1 MSELLSQNLKR
12 KHLSTSSSL
21 SPSFSHIEKKI
32 DFTTNSGTS
41 NTSSMADHSES
52 LGDPGIL
59 SQSLQSKIAMINQGK
74 MHVPSTGLPSG
85 PPPSFGFLGVGTGAG
100 APLTSTP
107 APTVGNHDQPGIS
120 DTDVLRIALTVKSL
134 LSADLDKMVNE
145 KVASLTS
152 CMEVLS
158 DENKKLRLQL
168 DELEMYSR
176 RSLVRIFGVAE
187 TKTDTDAAVMEI
199 DNKIEVKLEAKDLA
213 VSHRV
218 GKVDPDG
225 VKPRP
230 IIARINNYAIRHEL
244 IKKSR
249 DLRETEDMAEVS
261 VNQEL
266 TKYRAKLAYEC
277 RKLVRLKK
285 LKLTFIWDG
294 KIFVIDKKENKRQIR
309 SVDDLIDLY
318 NTLGVPLNVASDG

>member
-1 MSELLSQNLKR
+1 MWWKYAKLVLVRRYSYSMHWPIYRPSADQLNCLHVCTLVKIHSTGYEWRAMSEFLSQNLKR

-32 DFTTNSGTS
+32 NFTTNSSTS

-74 MHVPSTGLPSG
+74 LHVPSTGLPSG

-107 APTVGNHDQPGIS
+107 APTVGNQDQPGIS

-199 DNKIEVKLEAKDLA
+199 ANKIEVKLTCYLLPN
-213 VSHRV
+213 V
-218 GKVDPDG
+218 
-225 VKPRP
+225 
-230 IIARINNYAIRHEL
+230 
-244 IKKSR
+244 
-249 DLRETEDMAEVS
+249 EV
-261 VNQEL
+261 L
-266 TKYRAKLAYEC
+266 
-277 RKLVRLKK
+277 
-285 LKLTFIWDG
+285 F
-294 KIFVIDKKENKRQIR
+294 
-309 SVDDLIDLY
+309 
-318 NTLGVPLNVASDG
+318 